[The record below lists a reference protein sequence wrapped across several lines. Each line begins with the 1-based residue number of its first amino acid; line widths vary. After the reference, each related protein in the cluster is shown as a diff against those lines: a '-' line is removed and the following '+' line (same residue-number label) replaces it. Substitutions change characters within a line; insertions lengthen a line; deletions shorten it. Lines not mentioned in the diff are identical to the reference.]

1 VLHDYWEWIERYK
14 RAHFGFFAERGWL
27 TRSYMVSQGYEGE
40 PAALDQEE
48 TDLLTSLAG
57 ELEDDWDDDDDDD
70 DNSSSGEEEDDQ
82 VADDPFAVAAVESP
96 RGEAGLKF
104 RQMRERRRIR
114 AIESAWKNGVWGWCE
129 SRLQYLANA
138 YVVFAFNAEAFD
150 LVLLCS
156 RLVTYA
162 KESGRSDVKF
172 HRDGNKIRWLTM
184 GGLRLAEIKRLLGA
198 GTSLKKMSRTCGLE
212 LEKALFPFDLL
223 TSVDYL
229 KESELPPDKASWVTS
244 LAPEAGPSQQEVD
257 EARAVFARKGFANVG
272 QYLDYY
278 LGLDVTILLRCAVI
292 MKRQYYQIL
301 GLDYIDSRKF
311 TVSSL
316 SALGAQMFLARRKRP
331 GHFFP
336 NHARMYS
343 VSVFFFPGVL
353 APPLFARVL
362 QLLKASLRGGLTA
375 VYRSFAGEA
384 TDVSSHVALL
394 ERQLA
399 EEPEGEA
406 AACLARSGKTSL
418 EDYLRGCN
426 AHLLPDSEPARY
438 AMYLDIN
445 SLYATSCECRLTTC
459 ALLPAPKRGQ
469 GQVGPPLF

>member
-1 VLHDYWEWIERYK
+1 
-14 RAHFGFFAERGWL
+14 
-27 TRSYMVSQGYEGE
+27 
-40 PAALDQEE
+40 
-48 TDLLTSLAG
+48 
-57 ELEDDWDDDDDDD
+57 
-70 DNSSSGEEEDDQ
+70 
-82 VADDPFAVAAVESP
+82 
-96 RGEAGLKF
+96 
-104 RQMRERRRIR
+104 
-114 AIESAWKNGVWGWCE
+114 VWGWCE

-198 GTSLKKMSRTCGLE
+198 GTSLKKMSHTCGLE

-229 KESELPPDKASWVTS
+229 KESELLPDKASWVTS
-244 LAPEAGPSQQEVD
+244 LALEAGPSQEEVD

-343 VSVFFFPGVL
+343 VSYVSFPRRARSYSFFCACVAAAQGFPEGGTDGRLPVVCRRGHG
-353 APPLFARVL
+353 RVEPRG
-362 QLLKASLRGGLTA
+362 AAGAAAGGGAGGRGGGL
-375 VYRSFAGEA
+375 
-384 TDVSSHVALL
+384 
-394 ERQLA
+394 
-399 EEPEGEA
+399 
-406 AACLARSGKTSL
+406 SGTV
-418 EDYLRGCN
+418 
-426 AHLLPDSEPARY
+426 
-438 AMYLDIN
+438 
-445 SLYATSCECRLTTC
+445 
-459 ALLPAPKRGQ
+459 
-469 GQVGPPLF
+469 GQV